1 MAEEKEKQPK
11 PAKADKAPIIIVKKK
26 GGHGGHHGGAWKV
39 AYADFVTAMMA
50 FFLVMW
56 LVAQSEKVKQN
67 VAKYFE
73 DPADYAAKVKA
84 GLLEGGQGIM
94 ENKEPKISV
103 LDQKGGGPWPEEDES
118 QIQNMLEKA
127 GKEIADAIEK
137 QANLKEISKNVEIE
151 ITNEGLRIQLI
162 EAGDSAFFDSGS
174 AHLTAKGAEAMAA
187 IAKIVGNLNMDIAVE
202 GHTDSRPFNKNG
214 YTNWELSADRANAA
228 RRLLETSGVN
238 PGRIKEVRGYAD
250 TRPRYPNAADPRNR
264 RVSIIVFNKVFM
276 QKMAKG
282 VSEPKLINRKPT
294 VGETHTR

>member
-1 MAEEKEKQPK
+1 MAEEKEKPPK
-11 PAKADKAPIIIVKKK
+11 PAKAEKTPIIIVKKK

-94 ENKEPKISV
+94 ENKESKISV
-103 LDQKGGGPWPEEDES
+103 LDQKGGGPWPEEEES
-118 QIQNMLEKA
+118 QIQNLLEKA
-127 GKEIADAIEK
+127 GKEIAEAIEK

-174 AHLTAKGAEAMAA
+174 AHLTQKGVEAMAA
-187 IAKIVGNLNMDIAVE
+187 IAKIVGNLNMDLAVE

-228 RRLLETSGVN
+228 RRLLESSGVN
-238 PGRIKEVRGYAD
+238 PSHIKEVRGYAD
-250 TRPRYPNAADPRNR
+250 TRPRYPAATDPRNR

-276 QKMAKG
+276 QKMMKG
-282 VSEPKLINRKPT
+282 VSEPRLINRKPT